1 MLRVP
6 SAISPQEF
14 ELLKIQD
21 LTFVAYRSDVYPS
34 KNEIF
39 FEEHAVIY
47 VLEGEKRFRSPT
59 QEVFIKKGDVFFVRR
74 GYFLMSE
81 SIHESYKSLVF
92 FFDEKLLKEFVAQNL
107 AIFPNEPT
115 QEMPLEGA
123 VMATDEKFAK
133 FVESIFP
140 YFKSNTRYLT
150 QFLQLKL
157 QELLLHLLEIDIS
170 GQLQDLLFSLYS
182 GQKTDLAFLMQNYY
196 LKPLRLDEL
205 ARLSGRSLSAFK
217 RDFQAEYNQSPAAW
231 IRQKRLTYAAFL
243 LKNSQRNI
251 AEIAEEVGYESTSH
265 FIKAFKTIY
274 GETPHHFQM
283 AGHVLTSEHIRGYSP
298 PPL

>member
-1 MLRVP
+1 M
-6 SAISPQEF
+6 
-14 ELLKIQD
+14 
-21 LTFVAYRSDVYPS
+21 AYRSDVYPS

-107 AIFPNEPT
+107 AIFPDEPT

-150 QFLQLKL
+150 QFLKLKL
-157 QELLLHLLEIDIS
+157 QELLLHLMEVDPN
-170 GQLQDLLFSLYS
+170 GQLKDLLFSLYS
-182 GQKTDLAFLMQNYY
+182 GQKTELSFLMQNYY

-217 RDFQAEYNQSPAAW
+217 RDFQQEFHQSPAAW
-231 IRQKRLTYAAFL
+231 IRQKRLAHAAFL
-243 LKNSQRNI
+243 LRNSTRNI

-265 FIKAFKTIY
+265 FIKAFKAVY
-274 GETPHHFQM
+274 HETPHHFQTHT
-283 AGHVLTSEHIRGYSP
+283 AGTISGHIRE
-298 PPL
+298 

>member
-6 SAISPQEF
+6 SAISPQEY
-14 ELLKIQD
+14 ELLKIQE

-59 QEVFIKKGDVFFVRR
+59 QEVFIQKGDVFFVRR

-92 FFDEKLLKEFVAQNL
+92 FFDEKLLKEFVAQNIG
-107 AIFPNEPT
+107 IFPEEPT

-150 QFLQLKL
+150 QFLKLKL
-157 QELLLHLLEIDIS
+157 QELLLHLMEVDPT
-170 GQLQDLLFSLYS
+170 GQLKDLLFSLYR
-182 GQKTDLAFLMQNYY
+182 GQKTELRFLMQNYY

-217 RDFQAEYNQSPAAW
+217 RDFQEEFHQSPAAW
-231 IRQKRLTYAAFL
+231 IRQKRLTHAAFL
-243 LKNSQRNI
+243 LRNSNRNI
-251 AEIAEEVGYESTSH
+251 AEIAEEIGYESTSH
-265 FIKAFKTIY
+265 FIKAFKSVY
-274 GETPHHFQM
+274 GETPHHFQTSSTSFTS
-283 AGHVLTSEHIRGYSP
+283 GHTRE
-298 PPL
+298 